1 LNAQSVKREFIG
13 SWLWLFP
20 ASYLLHITEEYLG
33 GFPQWIARIG
43 GVESSNANFLSW
55 NIAALVLMAA
65 SVFVVQKTRSLRWL
79 PVGYGAA
86 FVINGLAHAISSVIT
101 MTYSPGLLSGTAI
114 FLPLGVFTLRRG
126 WTQVN
131 PRTFR
136 AGVIVG
142 VLMHVA
148 VVLLAFGFARISR

>member
-1 LNAQSVKREFIG
+1 MNAQSVKREFIG

-33 GFPQWIARIG
+33 GFPQWIARIW

-55 NIAALVLMAA
+55 NIAALVLMTA
-65 SVFVVQKTRSLRWL
+65 SVLVVQKTKSLRWL
-79 PVGYGAA
+79 PIGFGAA
-86 FVINGLAHAISSVIT
+86 VVINGLAHAIGSLVT
-101 MTYSPGLLSGTAI
+101 RTYSPGLLSGTAI
-114 FLPLGVFTLRRG
+114 FLPLGVSTLRRG
-126 WTQVN
+126 WTEIN

-142 VLMHVA
+142 VLFHVV
-148 VVLLAFGFARISR
+148 VVLLAFGFARISS